1 MTMTAD
7 DVRRVTSLAK
17 YIKESFTVE
26 YKNEDNTLTLKVNGT
41 IRNSIQLDNA
51 NEEFDKLLNLMKEE
65 FIIFRS
71 KNVTN

>member
-1 MTMTAD
+1 MTAD
-7 DVRRVTSLAK
+7 DVRRVTSFSQH
-17 YIKESFTVE
+17 IQESFTVE

-51 NEEFDKLLNLMKEE
+51 NEEFDKLLNLIKDE
-65 FIIFRS
+65 FINFRS

>member
-7 DVRRVTSLAK
+7 DVRRVTSFSQH
-17 YIKESFTVE
+17 IQESFTVE

-51 NEEFDKLLNLMKEE
+51 NEEFDKILNLIKDE
-65 FIIFRS
+65 FIAFRS

>member
-51 NEEFDKLLNLMKEE
+51 NEEFDKLLNLIKEE

>member
-7 DVRRVTSLAK
+7 DVRRVTSFSQH
-17 YIKESFTVE
+17 IQESFTVE

-51 NEEFDKLLNLMKEE
+51 NEEFDKLLNLIKDE
-65 FIIFRS
+65 FINFRS

>member
-7 DVRRVTSLAK
+7 DVRRVTSFSQH
-17 YIKESFTVE
+17 IQESFTVE

-51 NEEFDKLLNLMKEE
+51 NEEFDKLLNLIKEE

>member
-1 MTMTAD
+1 MTAD

-51 NEEFDKLLNLMKEE
+51 NEEFDKLLNLIKEE

>member
-1 MTMTAD
+1 MTAD
-7 DVRRVTSLAK
+7 DVRRVTSFSQH
-17 YIKESFTVE
+17 IQESFTVE

-51 NEEFDKLLNLMKEE
+51 NEEFDKLLNLIKEE

>member
-7 DVRRVTSLAK
+7 DVRRVTSFSQH
-17 YIKESFTVE
+17 IQESFTVE

-51 NEEFDKLLNLMKEE
+51 NEEFDKLLNLIKDE
-65 FIIFRS
+65 FIAFRS

>member
-1 MTMTAD
+1 MTAD
-7 DVRRVTSLAK
+7 DVRRVTSFSQH
-17 YIKESFTVE
+17 IQESFTVE

-51 NEEFDKLLNLMKEE
+51 NEEFDKLLNLIKDE
-65 FIIFRS
+65 FIAFRS